1 MFKVYMVW
9 ISGAC
14 SHALASARLSCYS
27 AFCASRS
34 PALPR
39 SFAPRRSQGV
49 RTARSQ
55 SRYELST
62 RCDASSQFTARR
74 SMSVQWPRMRL
85 GVFSVHWR
93 VRCARYVGLIMVA
106 VCLACPPMPPV
117 SRAMKHSRCVGLL
130 LDEPT
135 LRAGRS
141 VVVSNRRWRGKR
153 SRLAVRRH
161 MQEVNVQLF
170 ATRPTITC
178 RLNSIHHHQ
187 QQHPLQTQQ
196 RPCLPSAHL
205 ATASRRQRASTTSKT
220 RYSSSPTR

>member
-1 MFKVYMVW
+1 M
-9 ISGAC
+9 
-14 SHALASARLSCYS
+14 ASYTDC
-27 AFCASRS
+27 
-34 PALPR
+34 
-39 SFAPRRSQGV
+39 
-49 RTARSQ
+49 
-55 SRYELST
+55 E
-62 RCDASSQFTARR
+62 
-74 SMSVQWPRMRL
+74 
-85 GVFSVHWR
+85 FSVHWR

-117 SRAMKHSRCVGLL
+117 SRAMKHSRCAAL

-170 ATRPTITC
+170 ATRPTC
-178 RLNSIHHHQ
+178 RLTSIHHHQ
-187 QQHPLQTQQ
+187 QQHTLQTQQ
-196 RPCLPSAHL
+196 RPCLLSAHP

-220 RYSSSPTR
+220 LYSSSPTR